1 MKKVFLDTNILI
13 DYLARRG
20 QAADS
25 VKLVNISVICLC
37 AFCGKSSNFAVDN
50 NIRPREQA
58 APQQFERGLN
68 SPCGGNN
75 KRIDNKD
82 DETVTNDGSNAC
94 ALLHSSSTRKPDDD
108 RPPG

>member
-1 MKKVFLDTNILI
+1 MMKKVFLDTNILI

-58 APQQFERGLN
+58 APQQFERARLHLA
-68 SPCGGNN
+68 C
-75 KRIDNKD
+75 
-82 DETVTNDGSNAC
+82 TVLA
-94 ALLHSSSTRKPDDD
+94 RK
-108 RPPG
+108 